1 MYKKIL
7 LGLFLIGFVFVVIAI
22 TKNTNKC
29 KTKVIYKYMPQS
41 SLETQ
46 DYESDIFHDMFLETN
61 PWIKSID
68 NIGIKKKEDINKFF
82 ISQFQ

>member
-1 MYKKIL
+1 MYKTVLWGIFL
-7 LGLFLIGFVFVVIAI
+7 VGLIFIVITI
-22 TKNTNKC
+22 TKQANQC

-41 SLETQ
+41 QMEYQ

-68 NIGIKKKEDINKFF
+68 NMGIKKKAEINQFF